1 MRVKQTSSKKTKAV
15 IISLVSA
22 VIVIAVAAIVYATM
36 VRPQQAEQAKDD
48 VNSSRTKEKNNDKGD
63 NKKVDDS
70 KTKPEEQD
78 GRNSDRPAGPG
89 EQRGSKRAVTPI
101 VSGYGLSGDKRRL
114 QIDGGV
120 NAIVENGGGCT
131 FTVYWSGGQVSRQT
145 SASAGPSSTNCRMV
159 EIPLSELPSGTDM
172 SIKVAYSSNA
182 YIGESTNGPSFRKE
196 GLQ

>member
-101 VSGYGLSGDKRRL
+101 VSGYGLSGDKQRL

-120 NAIVENGGGCT
+120 NAIVENGGSCT

-145 SASAGPSSTNCRMV
+145 GASAGPSSTNCRMS

-172 SIKVAYSSNA
+172 SIKVTYSSSA

-196 GLQ
+196 GLR

>member
-1 MRVKQTSSKKTKAV
+1 MRVKQTSPKKTKIV

-22 VIVIAVAAIVYATM
+22 VIVIAIAAAVYAIT
-36 VRPQQAEQAKDD
+36 RPQQTEQAKND
-48 VNSSRTKEKNNDKGD
+48 VNSSQTKEKNNSKGD
-63 NKKVDDS
+63 SKKVDDS

-101 VSGYGLSGDKRRL
+101 VSGYGLSGDKQRL

-120 NAIVENGGGCT
+120 NAIVENGGSCT
-131 FTVYWSGGQVSRQT
+131 FTVYWSGGQASRQT
-145 SASAGPSSTNCRMV
+145 GASAGPSSTNCRMA

-172 SIKVAYSSNA
+172 SVKVVYSSGA
-182 YIGESTNGPSFRKE
+182 YTGESTNGPSFRKE